1 MGIIDSCGFIRYLLL
16 LALVAISPAL
26 AAAEVN
32 LYSARQEALIKPL
45 LDRFT
50 AKTGIVVNLVSG
62 EPDALLQRLKS
73 EGKNSPADL
82 FLTTDVGRLLR
93 AQEMGLL
100 QAVDSAVLREAIP
113 AQYRDPGGHWFGIS
127 LRARVIVYAKD
138 RIKPEE
144 LSTYEALSEPKWKGK
159 LCVRSSSHVYNQSLV
174 AAMIAHLG
182 IEQTERWA
190 HGLVAN
196 LARPPEGGD
205 RDQIKAVAA
214 GQCDLAI
221 VNTYYLGGLLNST
234 DAKEREAA
242 AKVGLFWPDQ
252 HSLGVHINI
261 SGVGVT
267 KAAQHRD
274 NALRLL
280 EFLLSD
286 ESQRWYAETNF
297 EYPVKTG
304 VAISDTLQAWGV
316 FVPDKLNLSLLGKH
330 NAEALRLLDRVG
342 WR

>member
-50 AKTGIVVNLVSG
+50 AKTGIVGNLVSG

-252 HSLGVHINI
+252 HSLGTHINI

-267 KAAQHRD
+267 KAAQHHD

>member
-1 MGIIDSCGFIRYLLL
+1 MRIVDSCGFMRHLLL
-16 LALVAISPAL
+16 LALVTISPAL

-82 FLTTDVGRLLR
+82 FLTVDVGRLLR

-127 LRARVIVYAKD
+127 LRARVIVYAKE
-138 RIKPEE
+138 RVRPEE

-182 IEQTERWA
+182 VEQTEIWA
-190 HGLVAN
+190 RGLVGN

-205 RDQIKAVAA
+205 RDQIKAVVA

-252 HSLGVHINI
+252 QGRGVHINI
-261 SGVGVT
+261 SGAGIT
-267 KAAQHRD
+267 KAARHR
-274 NALRLL
+274 NEALRLL

-304 VAISDTLQAWGV
+304 VAISDTLQAWGA
-316 FVPDKLNLSLLGKH
+316 FIPDKLNLSLLGKH

-342 WR
+342 WK